1 MLIPLPLIY
10 KYNYVMSVEV
20 CLQSVAEQARTIWLW
35 SKQEYVV
42 FNSTVNYSAVNN
54 ISRCMCMFN
63 LLAFRGTDRKC
74 CVATFPLCLE
84 EEKRCLLL
92 VLATIVAR

>member
-20 CLQSVAEQARTIWLW
+20 CLQSVAEQASTIWLW

-42 FNSTVNYSAVNN
+42 FNSTVNYSSVNN
-54 ISRCMCMFN
+54 ISRCMCTFN
-63 LLAFRGTDRKC
+63 LLAFRGMDRKC

-84 EEKRCLLL
+84 EKKGAFCWFLP
-92 VLATIVAR
+92 